1 MCGLFFIADLSEVG
15 RKKFFFDFMVFTPS
29 PSQNEVDF
37 THKKSL
43 DKSIIIEKF
52 IIKKPISKEKI
63 YLKFAI

>member
-1 MCGLFFIADLSEVG
+1 
-15 RKKFFFDFMVFTPS
+15 MVFTPS

>member
-1 MCGLFFIADLSEVG
+1 
-15 RKKFFFDFMVFTPS
+15 MVFTPS
-29 PSQNEVDF
+29 PIQNEVDF

-52 IIKKPISKEKI
+52 IIKKPVSKEKI